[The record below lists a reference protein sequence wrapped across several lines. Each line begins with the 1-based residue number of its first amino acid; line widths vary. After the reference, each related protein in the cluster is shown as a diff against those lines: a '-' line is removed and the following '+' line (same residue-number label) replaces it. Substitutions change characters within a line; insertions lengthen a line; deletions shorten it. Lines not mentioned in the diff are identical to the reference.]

1 MHLLEGAG
9 ADALERDVARGALA
23 LARVCALRD
32 AVAAQEVSVLALRE
46 EDTLVNMAS
55 FTSSVTVQHVL

>member
-1 MHLLEGAG
+1 MGGGGGHLLEGAG
-9 ADALERDVARGALA
+9 ADALEGDVARGALA

-46 EDTLVNMAS
+46 EDMRIWVP
-55 FTSSVTVQHVL
+55 V

>member
-46 EDTLVNMAS
+46 EDMRIWVP
-55 FTSSVTVQHVL
+55 V